1 MDLKSVVSERRSGD
15 GFHRRTAFLSCSYLK
30 WLSPHLSRV
39 VAAVIFLVTTVYS
52 SSPAVAE
59 SPGDYFDFKFWKLT
73 LPLDANQDGKVDEI
87 SVRSLAD
94 YSHPDFFYLD
104 QNKNLV
110 FTAPNKAK
118 TTSGSSNTRSEL
130 RQMLR
135 GRDTKIGTHDPKNN
149 FSLRA
154 HRGYRRFATVGGQL
168 EATLKVLH
176 VARNAANETKKP
188 AYSVVVGQIHAD
200 KDQDV
205 INEGKGFGWGN
216 EPIKIYY
223 KKWPNHKTGS
233 VFWTY
238 ERNLPR
244 DDPDRTD
251 IAYPVWGNTW
261 ENPNDPGTEGI
272 ALGQWF
278 NYNIN
283 VHKNIMY
290 LTFRTTDASKT
301 VTYQVDLSDNVDPY
315 GKVDPK
321 DNPKGYSG
329 DAMYFKAGAYN
340 QCSTLDKDGIWYAGC
355 AGTGDWS
362 TDEGNGD
369 YASVA
374 FRRIQLSGS
383 VDPTRRR

>member
-1 MDLKSVVSERRSGD
+1 MRCLIHGLVLVLLIPSTALAEHPADTFDLR
-15 GFHRRTAFLSCSYLK
+15 
-30 WLSPHLSRV
+30 
-39 VAAVIFLVTTVYS
+39 
-52 SSPAVAE
+52 
-59 SPGDYFDFKFWKLT
+59 FWKLT
-73 LPLDANQDGKVDEI
+73 LPLDANNDGKVDEI
-87 SVRSLAD
+87 GVRSLQS

-104 QNKNLV
+104 QAGNLV
-110 FTAPNKAK
+110 FTTPNKAQ

-135 GRDTKIGTHDPKNN
+135 GKNTRIGTHDPKNN
-149 FSLRA
+149 FALRA
-154 HRGYRRFATVGGQL
+154 HRGYRTFADVGGQL

-176 VARNAANETKKP
+176 VARNAKHGTKKP

-205 INEGKGFGWGN
+205 INSGRGFGWGN
-216 EPIKIYY
+216 EPIKVYY
-223 KKWPNHKTGS
+223 KKWPNHETGS

-238 ERNLPR
+238 ERNLAR
-244 DDPDRTD
+244 DNPDRTD

-261 ENPNDPGTEGI
+261 ENPDDPGEEGI

-283 VHKNIMY
+283 VHRNIMY
-290 LTFRTTDASKT
+290 LTFRTTDPSKT
-301 VTYQVDLSDNVDPY
+301 VTYQIDLSDNVDAY
-315 GKVDPK
+315 GNVDEK

-329 DAMYFKAGAYN
+329 DALYFKAGAYN
-340 QCSTLDKDGIWYAGC
+340 QCSTADNEAMWYAAC
-355 AGTGDWS
+355 AGTGDWA
-362 TDEGNGD
+362 TDQANGD

-383 VDPTRRR
+383 VDPKK